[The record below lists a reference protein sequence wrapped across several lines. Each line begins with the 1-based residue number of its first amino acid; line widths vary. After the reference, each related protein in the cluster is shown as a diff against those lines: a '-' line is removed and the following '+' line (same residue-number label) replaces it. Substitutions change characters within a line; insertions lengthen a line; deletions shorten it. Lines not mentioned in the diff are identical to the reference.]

1 MPVVEIIA
9 RYRKHNMLTKEEI
22 TALLESENPQ
32 TTSLLRDEADRLRQ
46 EYVGNGI
53 HLRALIEF
61 SNYCIRNCAYCG
73 IRRDNKKLPRYRMSP
88 QEIIKTAAEA
98 AEKGFLSVVLQSGDD
113 LTYGPQVLAEVIRE
127 IKKTGIA
134 VTLSVGER
142 PERDYA
148 IWREAGADRYLL
160 KFETSDSELYRRLH
174 PGSSLDKRLE
184 CIKQLK
190 KLEYQTGS
198 GNMVGLPGQTAAM
211 LAEDIILM
219 HRLKL
224 DMAGIG
230 PFLPHPA
237 TPLKDFPAGNLDLTL
252 RVLALTRLLLPWS
265 HLPATTALR
274 NIDAVESHAG
284 AGSAAAGNAA
294 ATKTTC
300 GNTCKSTGTSA
311 FLKGTATLKNAAPGN
326 TFAPGS
332 TAAPE
337 STCRSNCVST
347 CTYTSSEGQRLALT
361 GGANVLMVNLTPMKY
376 RLLYEIYPKKTSPLE
391 EYRQAQQLA
400 AEIGRSVAADPGHG
414 LSNERQGE
422 ERGDGSVQ
430 LISK

>member
-211 LAEDIILM
+211 LAEDILLM
-219 HRLKL
+219 HKLKL

-237 TPLKDFPAGNLDLTL
+237 TPLKDFPAGNLELTL
-252 RVLALTRLLLPWS
+252 RVLALTRMLLPWL

-274 NIDAVESHAG
+274 NI
-284 AGSAAAGNAA
+284 
-294 ATKTTC
+294 AT
-300 GNTCKSTGTSA
+300 A
-311 FLKGTATLKNAAPGN
+311 F
-326 TFAPGS
+326 S
-332 TAAPE
+332 
-337 STCRSNCVST
+337 
-347 CTYTSSEGQRLALT
+347 GQLLALT
-361 GGANVLMVNLTPMKY
+361 GGANVLMVNLTPLKY
-376 RLLYEIYPKKTSPLE
+376 RLLYEIYPKKSSPLE

-400 AEIGRSVAADPGHG
+400 AEIGRLVAADPGHG
-414 LSNERQGE
+414 LSNSFDSRF
-422 ERGDGSVQ
+422 
-430 LISK
+430 

>member
-113 LTYGPQVLAEVIRE
+113 LTYDPQVLAEVIRE

-148 IWREAGADRYLL
+148 IWRETGADRYLL
-160 KFETSDSELYRRLH
+160 KFETSDSKLYRRLH

-237 TPLKDFPAGNLDLTL
+237 TPLKDFPAGNLNLTL

-284 AGSAAAGNAA
+284 AGSAAARNAA

-300 GNTCKSTGTSA
+300 
-311 FLKGTATLKNAAPGN
+311 GN

-376 RLLYEIYPKKTSPLE
+376 RLLYEIYPKKTSPIE

>member
-1 MPVVEIIA
+1 MPSVEIIT
-9 RYRKHNMLTKEEI
+9 RYRKHNMLTREEI
-22 TALLESENPQ
+22 TALLESENLQ
-32 TTSLLRDEADRLRQ
+32 TTSLLRDEADRLRR
-46 EYVGNGI
+46 EYVGNGV

-73 IRRDNKKLPRYRMSP
+73 IRKGNKKLSRYRMSP

-113 LTYGPQVLAEVIRE
+113 FTYSTQVLAEVIRE

-142 PERDYA
+142 SERDYA
-148 IWREAGADRYLL
+148 TWREAGADRYLL
-160 KFETSDSELYRRLH
+160 KFETSDRGLYRRLH

-184 CIKQLK
+184 CIWQLK
-190 KLEYQTGS
+190 KLGYQTGS

-219 HRLKL
+219 HELKL

-237 TPLKDFPAGNLDLTL
+237 TPLKDFPIGNLDLTL

-274 NIDAVESHAG
+274 NIDAAESQ
-284 AGSAAAGNAA
+284 
-294 ATKTTC
+294 C
-300 GNTCKSTGTSA
+300 
-311 FLKGTATLKNAAPGN
+311 
-326 TFAPGS
+326 
-332 TAAPE
+332 
-337 STCRSNCVST
+337 
-347 CTYTSSEGQRLALT
+347 LALT
-361 GGANVLMVNLTPMKY
+361 GGANVLMVNLTPLKY
-376 RLLYEIYPKKTSPLE
+376 KLLYEIYPKKRSPME

-400 AEIGRSVAADPGHG
+400 AEIGRSIAADPGHG
-414 LSNERQGE
+414 
-422 ERGDGSVQ
+422 
-430 LISK
+430 ISGGQFQ

>member
-1 MPVVEIIA
+1 M
-9 RYRKHNMLTKEEI
+9 
-22 TALLESENPQ
+22 
-32 TTSLLRDEADRLRQ
+32 
-46 EYVGNGI
+46 
-53 HLRALIEF
+53 
-61 SNYCIRNCAYCG
+61 
-73 IRRDNKKLPRYRMSP
+73 
-88 QEIIKTAAEA
+88 
-98 AEKGFLSVVLQSGDD
+98 
-113 LTYGPQVLAEVIRE
+113 LAEVIRE

-224 DMAGIG
+224 YMAGIG

-284 AGSAAAGNAA
+284 AGSAAARNGA

-337 STCRSNCVST
+337 STCKSNCVST